1 MSKENRKCLLG
12 SRVNTRF
19 VKIETIAY
27 SKFQLLMR
35 VTSRRVHTDETTVG
49 TLKRSAHSRDAT
61 LSSDDFE
68 ILIFQRPAT
77 FVVAGHGAGLR

>member
-1 MSKENRKCLLG
+1 
-12 SRVNTRF
+12 
-19 VKIETIAY
+19 
-27 SKFQLLMR
+27 MR

-77 FVVAGHGAGLR
+77 FVVTGHGAGLR